1 MGVRCMTI
9 ILQAKC
15 PMGQFG
21 LFYGANNKNFERRKK
36 MRRRCRMSKHG
47 ILIICLVPAAL
58 FLATTQTF
66 ALPVSWTFN
75 NVVFTDGTHLTGSFV
90 YDESTGSL
98 SAFSI
103 HTEGGS
109 LAAAYYESSQP
120 SETST
125 AVSFNADGLMNIEFK
140 SGLDTD
146 FLLALNSV
154 TTTDGVLSLTPYSI
168 AQESSSGTNEVLLS
182 EGELQ
187 GVPVPEPATMS
198 TMLLF
203 GIGLSGIVGFR
214 FLWRKK

>member
-1 MGVRCMTI
+1 
-9 ILQAKC
+9 
-15 PMGQFG
+15 
-21 LFYGANNKNFERRKK
+21 

-66 ALPVSWTFN
+66 AIPVSWTFN

-90 YDESTGSL
+90 YDEYTGSL

-120 SETST
+120 GETSA

-187 GVPVPEPATMS
+187 GVPVPEPSTMS

-203 GIGLSGIVGFR
+203 AIGLSGIVGFR
-214 FLWRKK
+214 FLRRKK